1 MRTQVKVFIHS
12 LMALGAAG
20 AIGAQITANPLPAP
34 VEKHGLMVEI
44 REVARL

>member
-1 MRTQVKVFIHS
+1 MPVTFFIHS

-34 VEKHGLMVEI
+34 VEKRRRMVEI